1 MTSTIYFNKH
11 VIKNPESVIDLFLQ
25 FPFCLDKIIYMLKTR
40 SIACSNIYTCMVEA
54 SSVVYLGKIT
64 LTPSMLDIKG
74 FCFARHVILEEN

>member
-54 SSVVYLGKIT
+54 SSAVCLRKNYTHTINAGY
-64 LTPSMLDIKG
+64 
-74 FCFARHVILEEN
+74 